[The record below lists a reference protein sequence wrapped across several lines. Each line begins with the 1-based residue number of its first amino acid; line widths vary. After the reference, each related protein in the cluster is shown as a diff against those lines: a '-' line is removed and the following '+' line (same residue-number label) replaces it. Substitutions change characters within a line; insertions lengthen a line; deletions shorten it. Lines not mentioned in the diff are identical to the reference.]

1 MMNRCGVQVM
11 AMVTLHCEC
20 AQCRCIAHLQRVRI
34 INIMLYIFYHNEKLF
49 FFFFNLKAAPTPS
62 PCSLGPGL
70 SHCRSLIQDLSKGSF
85 WPGISLSTSAWHQRS
100 STGLVAAPQASPA
113 PALPGVPSPLLSPV
127 QGSRLWNIESFLA
140 ARCRLHPCPPC
151 CPRLSG
157 RSFCLLS
164 STLKVHLR
172 APSIF

>member
-1 MMNRCGVQVM
+1 MMNRCGVQIM

-34 INIMLYIFYHNEKLF
+34 INIMLYIFYHNEKL